1 MPNRLNAWRFEVGLL
16 MNEEQSSETVS
27 KQSPARVGVILADLG
42 KLNLSALKYLIVHL
56 NTLQHSIEFEL
67 LAPNSN
73 DPFLVALSH
82 EKVADRDKCRDML
95 SSFRDRIVQQFDH
108 ERKEYDLADASLP
121 ANFVVVSLAKFSDEH
136 YGLKAGPV
144 QVQALGNWERSMAP
158 PSILEFIIVLL
169 MRQGAS
175 FVTPSLSK
183 SVHLGTKGCL
193 FDFTADLGEARYK
206 ALQSFICGD
215 CRERMHGAG
224 AVNLA
229 SDLEHMLDLKWLG
242 EPSDPHCPAGIVA
255 KLGYNLFLTKRI
267 EPTRWETFVSVLRD
281 EGTKEFVK
289 IVFAILLAA
298 ILLRLGLKGN

>member
-1 MPNRLNAWRFEVGLL
+1 
-16 MNEEQSSETVS
+16 MNEEHSSETVP
-27 KQSPARVGVILADLG
+27 KQTPARVGVILTNLG
-42 KLNLSALKYLIVHL
+42 KLNVTALKYLIVHL

-67 LAPNSN
+67 LAPDSK
-73 DPFLVALSH
+73 DPLLVALSY
-82 EKVADRDKCRDML
+82 EKVADRDKCRGML
-95 SSFRDRIVQQFDH
+95 TSFRDRIVQQFDQ
-108 ERKEYDLADASLP
+108 ERKEYDLADGSLP
-121 ANFVVVSLAKFSDEH
+121 ANFVVVSQAKFSDEH

-169 MRQGAS
+169 MRQAAS

-206 ALQSFICGD
+206 ALQSFICSD
-215 CRERMHGAG
+215 CRERMREDG

-229 SDLEHMLDLKWLG
+229 SDLERVLDLKWLG

-255 KLGYNLFLTKRI
+255 KLGYNLFLTKGI
-267 EPTRWETFVSVLRD
+267 EPTRWETFVSILRD

-289 IVFAILLAA
+289 IIFAILLAA